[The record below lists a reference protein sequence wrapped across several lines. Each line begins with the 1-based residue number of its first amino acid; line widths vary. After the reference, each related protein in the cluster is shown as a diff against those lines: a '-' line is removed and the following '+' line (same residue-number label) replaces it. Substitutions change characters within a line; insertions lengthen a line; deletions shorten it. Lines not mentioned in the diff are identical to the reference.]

1 MFSVGD
7 LVVHPMHGAGVIDAI
22 VQEKVAG
29 STQDYYVFKM
39 PVGGLLLKIP
49 TANSQ
54 TIGVRS
60 VIQRPEAEALIA
72 AIPSLA
78 VEESSNWNKRYRENL
93 LRMKSG
99 DLYEVAR
106 VIKGLMFRERKRGL
120 SNGERKMLHTARQIL
135 LSELVLAEDSGY
147 EEVER
152 RVEQAMLRHRRSR
165 DNVFAD
171 HVREHSAVSGEISRE
186 VGSWHFS
193 KNSGMPSALAA
204 PRWWRRQAVL
214 PAWAG

>member
-54 TIGVRS
+54 AIGIRS
-60 VIQRPEAEALIA
+60 IIQQPEAEALIS
-72 AIPSLA
+72 AIPSLK
-78 VEESSNWNKRYRENL
+78 VEESSNWNKRYRENMV
-93 LRMKSG
+93 RMKSG

-106 VIKGLMFRERKRGL
+106 VIKGLMQRESQRGL
-120 SNGERKMLHTARQIL
+120 SNGERKMLHNAKQIMI
-135 LSELVLAEDSGY
+135 SEIVLAEKTGY
-147 EEVER
+147 QEVETR
-152 RVEQAMLRHRRSR
+152 LDRAMLQT
-165 DNVFAD
+165 
-171 HVREHSAVSGEISRE
+171 
-186 VGSWHFS
+186 
-193 KNSGMPSALAA
+193 P
-204 PRWWRRQAVL
+204 L
-214 PAWAG
+214 PQ

>member
-54 TIGVRS
+54 AIGIRS
-60 VIQRPEAEALIA
+60 IIQRPEAEALIS
-72 AIPSLA
+72 AIPSLK
-78 VEESSNWNKRYRENL
+78 VEESSNWNKRYRENMV
-93 LRMKSG
+93 RMKSG

-147 EEVER
+147 EEVEG
-152 RVEQAMLRHRRSR
+152 RVERAMLQPP
-165 DNVFAD
+165 DPQ
-171 HVREHSAVSGEISRE
+171 G
-186 VGSWHFS
+186 
-193 KNSGMPSALAA
+193 
-204 PRWWRRQAVL
+204 
-214 PAWAG
+214 

>member
-106 VIKGLMFRERKRGL
+106 VI

-152 RVEQAMLRHRRSR
+152 RVEQAMLQTP
-165 DNVFAD
+165 
-171 HVREHSAVSGEISRE
+171 EIQR
-186 VGSWHFS
+186 
-193 KNSGMPSALAA
+193 
-204 PRWWRRQAVL
+204 
-214 PAWAG
+214 